1 MTLALFTTPDTMAA
15 RRHESFP
22 PWDEQVDLSDILQ
35 GEAGALLREYAN
47 IAPEKMEDHVK
58 HIVSI
63 TVRHFVP
70 CCLMV
75 V

>member
-1 MTLALFTTPDTMAA
+1 MAA